1 MQRKTRP
8 ILAIDPGLR
17 DLGFAVLAGRKIVA
31 AGVLPLRLLPR
42 SKRRAE
48 AGRLIRS
55 WLGAYRPGAVVL
67 EATYRHPVPWLN
79 ELHRVTRT
87 VARLAEQR
95 RGLSVTAYAPQTVR
109 KSLTGN
115 GWSSKREVATAL
127 SCRFPAL
134 RVYLTQDRKWKE
146 RYWLNM
152 FDAVALAVHHQA
164 RGK

>member
-1 MQRKTRP
+1 MPKTPRP

-31 AGVLPLRLLPR
+31 AGVRPLRLLPR
-42 SKRRAE
+42 HRRRAE

-55 WLGAYRPGAVVL
+55 WLGAYRPGALVL

-79 ELHRVTRT
+79 ELHRVTRS
-87 VARLAEQR
+87 VATLAER
-95 RGLSVTAYAPQTVR
+95 HRGLRVETYAPQTVR

-152 FDAVALAVHHQA
+152 FDAVALAVHHQT
-164 RGK
+164 RSQ